1 MGNDQKKPPPIYSTP
16 TAIISPGLNMAAVA
30 GQACFSGPGLPA
42 VRACHLINSA
52 GRSGPPATKS
62 LPAVQ
67 VCHPAKST
75 GCTGLSIQFFRL
87 IPPLYPAKSTGC
99 VDLPPTKVC
108 RLFRSTQQSLL
119 AVQACLPPKSTGCVG
134 RPHGK
139 VYRLCRPV

>member
-1 MGNDQKKPPPIYSTP
+1 MGNDQKKPPPIYSTH

-52 GRSGPPATKS
+52 GCSGPPATKS

-75 GCTGLSIQFFRL
+75 GC
-87 IPPLYPAKSTGC
+87 A
-99 VDLPPTKVC
+99 DLPPTKVC
-108 RLFRSTQQSLL
+108 RLFRSIQQSLP
-119 AVQACLPPKSTGCVG
+119 AVQTCHPPKSAGYSDPPT
-134 RPHGK
+134 K
-139 VYRLCRPV
+139 VYWLCKPATQQGLPAVQIICILH